1 MFFSTWKEIYST
13 WEMGEFYT
21 IKQLLYENNIQLKT
35 DILDNNVRISQNP
48 VRGGGILSRFGNT
61 KNLYRIFVK
70 EVDYNRAM
78 VILSKQLNR

>member
-1 MFFSTWKEIYST
+1 MFFSTWKEIYSN

-48 VRGGGILSRFGNT
+48 VRGDGILSRFGNT

-78 VILSKQLNR
+78 VILSRRRG

>member
-13 WEMGEFYT
+13 WEMEEFYT

-48 VRGGGILSRFGNT
+48 VRGDGILSRFGNT

-78 VILSKQLNR
+78 VILSRRRG

>member
-48 VRGGGILSRFGNT
+48 VRGDGILSRFGNT

-78 VILSKQLNR
+78 DILSRRRG

>member
-35 DILDNNVRISQNP
+35 DILDNHVRISQNP
-48 VRGGGILSRFGNT
+48 VRGDGILSRFGNT

-78 VILSKQLNR
+78 VILSRRRG

>member
-48 VRGGGILSRFGNT
+48 VRGDGILSIYIES
-61 KNLYRIFVK
+61 L
-70 EVDYNRAM
+70 
-78 VILSKQLNR
+78 

>member
-48 VRGGGILSRFGNT
+48 VRGDGILSRFGNT

-78 VILSKQLNR
+78 VILSRRRG